1 MGARMEL
8 VSLIDSLSDPEAYPD
23 PKKSVE
29 VRQTH
34 ISVVFLVGEHVY
46 KVKKPVNYEF
56 VDFSTLAKR
65 KHFCDEEVRLNR
77 RLAPDVDIGVVPIT
91 RSNMRLEI
99 EGTGEVV
106 EWAVKMQRLP
116 DTATLENLV
125 QHDEVS
131 ADVLERLARRI
142 AAFHAQAESGPH
154 IAAFGRFSAVA
165 QNALDNFE
173 QSRNHVGTTISNSV
187 FGRSKSLTEQVLE
200 CHRRLIESRAECN
213 VPRDT
218 HGDLRLGHVYYFPNR
233 EPPHD
238 LVVID
243 CIEFNERF
251 RYADPISD
259 MAFLVMGLAYQGRRD
274 LAHSFAEAYF
284 SASSDNDGRV
294 LLPFYTSYRAA
305 VRGKVEGIKVARPEM
320 SESDRAVSLSKARG
334 YWLMSLCDLEVPSRR
349 PCLVLVGGLPGTG
362 KSTLARLLA
371 ERRGF
376 QVIRSDVVRKELA
389 GIRRHES
396 SSEFGTGIYTADW
409 TERTYAELLRRAEEL
424 LFEGRRV
431 LVDANFREEIQ
442 RQSFLDAAKS
452 WGVQG
457 VFLCCQAAPE
467 VVRDRL
473 ASRRGDASDA
483 NWSVYKKAIETW
495 EDFGPKTSARV
506 QIIKTD
512 GSVAQVFADA
522 LVPIRQLGLSD

>member
-1 MGARMEL
+1 MNGCSNGPGFVDRQ
-8 VSLIDSLSDPEAYPD
+8 SSDPEAYPD
-23 PKKSVE
+23 PKQSVE

-34 ISVVFLVGEHVY
+34 IPSVVFLVGEHVY

-77 RLAPDVDIGVVPIT
+77 RLAPDVYFGVVPIT

-106 EWAVKMQRLP
+106 EWAVKMHASCP
-116 DTATLENLV
+116 TPPHWENLV

-131 ADVLERLARRI
+131 ADVLERLGGRQLPHSTAV
-142 AAFHAQAESGPH
+142 QAESGPH

-274 LAHSFAEAYF
+274 L
-284 SASSDNDGRV
+284 R
-294 LLPFYTSYRAA
+294 T
-305 VRGKVEGIKVARPEM
+305 
-320 SESDRAVSLSKARG
+320 
-334 YWLMSLCDLEVPSRR
+334 
-349 PCLVLVGGLPGTG
+349 
-362 KSTLARLLA
+362 RLLRHTFP
-371 ERRGF
+371 RR
-376 QVIRSDVVRKELA
+376 QITMVVCCSLFT
-389 GIRRHES
+389 RHIVQP
-396 SSEFGTGIYTADW
+396 SEEKW
-409 TERTYAELLRRAEEL
+409 K
-424 LFEGRRV
+424 V
-431 LVDANFREEIQ
+431 
-442 RQSFLDAAKS
+442 
-452 WGVQG
+452 
-457 VFLCCQAAPE
+457 
-467 VVRDRL
+467 
-473 ASRRGDASDA
+473 
-483 NWSVYKKAIETW
+483 
-495 EDFGPKTSARV
+495 
-506 QIIKTD
+506 
-512 GSVAQVFADA
+512 
-522 LVPIRQLGLSD
+522 